1 MKKRIIVFI
10 SVVFCFFA
18 FLVNVKALNKIYF
31 DSEDLSVMPGETK
44 EVGVYVDS
52 DSSFTSIKMN
62 VITTS
67 NSINFAGITYNE
79 AFTKTNNGSSVILT
93 SKTPLKSGSKVAT
106 INVKAIDSATVGT
119 TGYIRVS
126 NVSLNDVQLENASL
140 NVKVSNES
148 SSSSYLK
155 SVTSNIVKI
164 DFNKDTYDYEY
175 EVSNDVD
182 KMDLVAQAEDSNAK
196 IDISNQTLKIGENTI
211 KITVTAKNKDKKV
224 YTFSI
229 NRKEKENQI
238 DEKDDDVIPISD
250 SVETKKPNKTGF
262 VLLLGILIGVMIIDL
277 VIMKKNKYTRRE
289 LLFIMKRLICIEC
302 SCLGVENIKNRS
314 ISIS

>member
-1 MKKRIIVFI
+1 MEKRIIVFI

-79 AFTKTNNGSSVILT
+79 AFTRTNNGSSVILT

-119 TGYIRVS
+119 AGYIRVS

-140 NVKVSNES
+140 SVKVSNES

-277 VIMKKNKYTRRE
+277 VIMKKNKY
-289 LLFIMKRLICIEC
+289 K
-302 SCLGVENIKNRS
+302 K
-314 ISIS
+314 

>member
-1 MKKRIIVFI
+1 MAAG
-10 SVVFCFFA
+10 SVVTK
-18 FLVNVKALNKIYF
+18 NVPPYTI
-31 DSEDLSVMPGETK
+31 
-44 EVGVYVDS
+44 VGGNPAK
-52 DSSFTSIKMN
+52 FIKN
-62 VITTS
+62 RVPERLI
-67 NSINFAGITYNE
+67 
-79 AFTKTNNGSSVILT
+79 
-93 SKTPLKSGSKVAT
+93 PLM
-106 INVKAIDSATVGT
+106 
-119 TGYIRVS
+119 S

-140 NVKVSNES
+140 SVKVSNES

-277 VIMKKNKYTRRE
+277 VIMKKNKY
-289 LLFIMKRLICIEC
+289 K
-302 SCLGVENIKNRS
+302 K
-314 ISIS
+314 

>member
-1 MKKRIIVFI
+1 MKKSIIVFI

-79 AFTKTNNGSSVILT
+79 AFTRTNNGSSVILT

-140 NVKVSNES
+140 SVKVSNES

-182 KMDLVAQAEDSNAK
+182 KMDLVAQAEDSDAK
-196 IDISNQTLKIGENTI
+196 IDISSQTLEIGENTI

-229 NRKEKENQI
+229 NRKEKEMEKENQI

-277 VIMKKNKYTRRE
+277 VIMKKNKY
-289 LLFIMKRLICIEC
+289 K
-302 SCLGVENIKNRS
+302 K
-314 ISIS
+314 

>member
-1 MKKRIIVFI
+1 MEKRIIVFI

-79 AFTKTNNGSSVILT
+79 AFTRTNNGSSVILT

-140 NVKVSNES
+140 SVKVSNES

-229 NRKEKENQI
+229 NRKEKEKENQI

-277 VIMKKNKYTRRE
+277 VIMKKNKY
-289 LLFIMKRLICIEC
+289 K
-302 SCLGVENIKNRS
+302 K
-314 ISIS
+314 

>member
-1 MKKRIIVFI
+1 MKKRIIVFV
-10 SVVFCFFA
+10 S
-18 FLVNVKALNKIYF
+18 VKALNKIYF

-140 NVKVSNES
+140 SVKVSNES

-277 VIMKKNKYTRRE
+277 VIMKKNKY
-289 LLFIMKRLICIEC
+289 K
-302 SCLGVENIKNRS
+302 K
-314 ISIS
+314 

>member
-1 MKKRIIVFI
+1 MEKRIIVFI

-140 NVKVSNES
+140 SVKVSNES

-277 VIMKKNKYTRRE
+277 VIMKKNKY
-289 LLFIMKRLICIEC
+289 K
-302 SCLGVENIKNRS
+302 K
-314 ISIS
+314 

>member
-1 MKKRIIVFI
+1 MKKRIVVFI

-18 FLVNVKALNKIYF
+18 FLVNVKALNKVYF

-140 NVKVSNES
+140 SVKVSNES

-182 KMDLVAQAEDSNAK
+182 KMDLVAQAD
-196 IDISNQTLKIGENTI
+196 
-211 KITVTAKNKDKKV
+211 
-224 YTFSI
+224 TFSI
-229 NRKEKENQI
+229 NRKEKEMEKENQI
-238 DEKDDDVIPISD
+238 DEKNDDVIPISD

-277 VIMKKNKYTRRE
+277 VIMKKNKY
-289 LLFIMKRLICIEC
+289 K
-302 SCLGVENIKNRS
+302 K
-314 ISIS
+314 

>member
-1 MKKRIIVFI
+1 
-10 SVVFCFFA
+10 
-18 FLVNVKALNKIYF
+18 
-31 DSEDLSVMPGETK
+31 
-44 EVGVYVDS
+44 
-52 DSSFTSIKMN
+52 MN

-79 AFTKTNNGSSVILT
+79 AFTRTNNGSSVILT

-106 INVKAIDSATVGT
+106 INVKAIDSATVGMA
-119 TGYIRVS
+119 GYIRVS

-140 NVKVSNES
+140 SVKVSNES

-229 NRKEKENQI
+229 NRKEKEMEKENQI

-250 SVETKKPNKTGF
+250 SVETKKPNKTSF
-262 VLLLGILIGVMIIDL
+262 ALLLGILIGVMIIDL
-277 VIMKKNKYTRRE
+277 VIMKKNKY
-289 LLFIMKRLICIEC
+289 K
-302 SCLGVENIKNRS
+302 K
-314 ISIS
+314 

>member
-1 MKKRIIVFI
+1 MEKRIIVFI

-79 AFTKTNNGSSVILT
+79 AFTRTNNGSSVILT

-140 NVKVSNES
+140 SVKVSNES
-148 SSSSYLK
+148 SSSSYLE

-229 NRKEKENQI
+229 NRKEKEKENQI

-277 VIMKKNKYTRRE
+277 VIMKKNKY
-289 LLFIMKRLICIEC
+289 K
-302 SCLGVENIKNRS
+302 K
-314 ISIS
+314 

>member
-1 MKKRIIVFI
+1 MEKRIIVFI

-79 AFTKTNNGSSVILT
+79 VFTRTNNGSSVILT

-140 NVKVSNES
+140 SVKVSNES
-148 SSSSYLK
+148 SSSSYLE

-229 NRKEKENQI
+229 NRKEMEKENQI

-277 VIMKKNKYTRRE
+277 VIMKKNKY
-289 LLFIMKRLICIEC
+289 K
-302 SCLGVENIKNRS
+302 K
-314 ISIS
+314 

>member
-1 MKKRIIVFI
+1 MEKRIIVFI

-79 AFTKTNNGSSVILT
+79 AFTRTNNGSSVILT

-140 NVKVSNES
+140 SVKVSNES

-211 KITVTAKNKDKKV
+211 KITVTAKDKDKKV

-229 NRKEKENQI
+229 NRKEMEKENQI

-277 VIMKKNKYTRRE
+277 VIMKKNKY
-289 LLFIMKRLICIEC
+289 K
-302 SCLGVENIKNRS
+302 K
-314 ISIS
+314 

>member
-1 MKKRIIVFI
+1 MEKRIIVFI

-140 NVKVSNES
+140 SVKVSNES

-229 NRKEKENQI
+229 NRKEMEKENQI

-277 VIMKKNKYTRRE
+277 VIMKKNKY
-289 LLFIMKRLICIEC
+289 K
-302 SCLGVENIKNRS
+302 K
-314 ISIS
+314 

>member
-1 MKKRIIVFI
+1 MKKMIIVFI

-229 NRKEKENQI
+229 NRKEMENQI

-277 VIMKKNKYTRRE
+277 VIMKKNKY
-289 LLFIMKRLICIEC
+289 K
-302 SCLGVENIKNRS
+302 K
-314 ISIS
+314 

>member
-1 MKKRIIVFI
+1 MEKRLIVFI

-79 AFTKTNNGSSVILT
+79 AFTRTNNGSSVILT

-140 NVKVSNES
+140 SVKVSNES

-229 NRKEKENQI
+229 NRKEMEKENQI

-277 VIMKKNKYTRRE
+277 VIMRKNKY
-289 LLFIMKRLICIEC
+289 K
-302 SCLGVENIKNRS
+302 K
-314 ISIS
+314 

>member
-1 MKKRIIVFI
+1 MEKRIIVFI

-79 AFTKTNNGSSVILT
+79 AFTRTNNGSSVILT

-140 NVKVSNES
+140 SVKVSNES

-229 NRKEKENQI
+229 NRKEMEKENQI

-277 VIMKKNKYTRRE
+277 VIMKKNKY
-289 LLFIMKRLICIEC
+289 K
-302 SCLGVENIKNRS
+302 K
-314 ISIS
+314 

>member
-1 MKKRIIVFI
+1 MKKRI

-52 DSSFTSIKMN
+52 DSSFTSVKMN

-140 NVKVSNES
+140 SVKVSNES

-277 VIMKKNKYTRRE
+277 VIMKKNKY
-289 LLFIMKRLICIEC
+289 K
-302 SCLGVENIKNRS
+302 K
-314 ISIS
+314 

>member
-1 MKKRIIVFI
+1 MKKRV
-10 SVVFCFFA
+10 VVFTVFVLCFFA

-31 DSEDLSVMPGETK
+31 DSEDLSIMPGETK
-44 EVGVYVDS
+44 EIGVFVDS
-52 DSSFTSIKMN
+52 DNSFTSVKMN
-62 VITTS
+62 IITTS

-79 AFTKTNNGSSVILT
+79 AFTRTNNGSSVILT

-140 NVKVSNES
+140 SVKVSNES

-229 NRKEKENQI
+229 NRKEKEMEKENQI

-250 SVETKKPNKTGF
+250 SVETKKTNKTGF
-262 VLLLGILIGVMIIDL
+262 VLLLGLLTLVLVVDLI
-277 VIMKKNKYTRRE
+277 IMKNKKNK
-289 LLFIMKRLICIEC
+289 
-302 SCLGVENIKNRS
+302 S
-314 ISIS
+314 

>member
-79 AFTKTNNGSSVILT
+79 AFTRTNNGSSVILT

-119 TGYIRVS
+119 AGYIRVS

-140 NVKVSNES
+140 SVKVSNES

-229 NRKEKENQI
+229 NRKEMEKENQI

-250 SVETKKPNKTGF
+250 SVETKKTNKTGF

-277 VIMKKNKYTRRE
+277 VIMKKNKY
-289 LLFIMKRLICIEC
+289 K
-302 SCLGVENIKNRS
+302 K
-314 ISIS
+314 

>member
-1 MKKRIIVFI
+1 
-10 SVVFCFFA
+10 
-18 FLVNVKALNKIYF
+18 
-31 DSEDLSVMPGETK
+31 
-44 EVGVYVDS
+44 
-52 DSSFTSIKMN
+52 MN

-106 INVKAIDSATVGT
+106 INVKAIDSAPVGT
-119 TGYIRVS
+119 AGYIRVS

-140 NVKVSNES
+140 SVKVSNES

-277 VIMKKNKYTRRE
+277 VIMKKNKY
-289 LLFIMKRLICIEC
+289 K
-302 SCLGVENIKNRS
+302 K
-314 ISIS
+314 

>member
-1 MKKRIIVFI
+1 
-10 SVVFCFFA
+10 
-18 FLVNVKALNKIYF
+18 
-31 DSEDLSVMPGETK
+31 MPGETK

-79 AFTKTNNGSSVILT
+79 AFTRTNNGSSVILT

-140 NVKVSNES
+140 SVKVSNES

-211 KITVTAKNKDKKV
+211 KITVTAKNKDKKI

-250 SVETKKPNKTGF
+250 SVETKKTNKTGF
-262 VLLLGILIGVMIIDL
+262 VLLLGLLTFVLVIDL
-277 VIMKKNKYTRRE
+277 IVMKNKKNK
-289 LLFIMKRLICIEC
+289 
-302 SCLGVENIKNRS
+302 N
-314 ISIS
+314 

>member
-1 MKKRIIVFI
+1 MEKRIIVFI

-44 EVGVYVDS
+44 EVDVYVDS

-79 AFTKTNNGSSVILT
+79 AFTRTNNGSSVILT

-119 TGYIRVS
+119 AGYIRVS

-140 NVKVSNES
+140 SVKVSNES

-229 NRKEKENQI
+229 NRKEMEKENQI

-277 VIMKKNKYTRRE
+277 VIMKKNKY
-289 LLFIMKRLICIEC
+289 K
-302 SCLGVENIKNRS
+302 K
-314 ISIS
+314 

>member
-1 MKKRIIVFI
+1 MEKRIIVFI

-79 AFTKTNNGSSVILT
+79 AFTRTNNGSSVILT

-140 NVKVSNES
+140 SVKVSNES

-211 KITVTAKNKDKKV
+211 KITVTAKNKDKKI

-250 SVETKKPNKTGF
+250 SVETKKTNKTGF
-262 VLLLGILIGVMIIDL
+262 VLLLGLLTFVLVIDL
-277 VIMKKNKYTRRE
+277 IVMKNKKNK
-289 LLFIMKRLICIEC
+289 
-302 SCLGVENIKNRS
+302 N
-314 ISIS
+314 

>member
-1 MKKRIIVFI
+1 MEKRIIVFI

-106 INVKAIDSATVGT
+106 INVKAIDSAPVGT
-119 TGYIRVS
+119 AGYIRVS

-140 NVKVSNES
+140 SVKVSNES

-277 VIMKKNKYTRRE
+277 VIMKKNKY
-289 LLFIMKRLICIEC
+289 K
-302 SCLGVENIKNRS
+302 K
-314 ISIS
+314 

>member
-1 MKKRIIVFI
+1 MEKRIIVFI

-79 AFTKTNNGSSVILT
+79 AFTRTNNGSSVILT

-140 NVKVSNES
+140 SVKVSNES

-229 NRKEKENQI
+229 NRKEMEKENQI

-262 VLLLGILIGVMIIDL
+262 VLLLGLLTFVLVIDL
-277 VIMKKNKYTRRE
+277 IVMKNKKNK
-289 LLFIMKRLICIEC
+289 
-302 SCLGVENIKNRS
+302 N
-314 ISIS
+314 

>member
-1 MKKRIIVFI
+1 MEKRIIVFI

-106 INVKAIDSATVGT
+106 INVKAIDSATVGMA
-119 TGYIRVS
+119 GYIRVS

-140 NVKVSNES
+140 SVKVSNES

-224 YTFSI
+224 YAFSI

-277 VIMKKNKYTRRE
+277 VIMKKNKY
-289 LLFIMKRLICIEC
+289 K
-302 SCLGVENIKNRS
+302 K
-314 ISIS
+314 

>member
-1 MKKRIIVFI
+1 
-10 SVVFCFFA
+10 
-18 FLVNVKALNKIYF
+18 
-31 DSEDLSVMPGETK
+31 
-44 EVGVYVDS
+44 
-52 DSSFTSIKMN
+52 MN

-79 AFTKTNNGSSVILT
+79 AFTRTNNGSSVILT

-106 INVKAIDSATVGT
+106 INVKAIDSATVGMA
-119 TGYIRVS
+119 GYIRVS

-140 NVKVSNES
+140 SVKVSNES

-196 IDISNQTLKIGENTI
+196 IDISNQTLKIGKNTI

-229 NRKEKENQI
+229 NRKEKEMEKENQI

-277 VIMKKNKYTRRE
+277 VIMKKNKY
-289 LLFIMKRLICIEC
+289 K
-302 SCLGVENIKNRS
+302 K
-314 ISIS
+314 

>member
-1 MKKRIIVFI
+1 MYQTR
-10 SVVFCFFA
+10 
-18 FLVNVKALNKIYF
+18 
-31 DSEDLSVMPGETK
+31 
-44 EVGVYVDS
+44 
-52 DSSFTSIKMN
+52 
-62 VITTS
+62 
-67 NSINFAGITYNE
+67 NE

-106 INVKAIDSATVGT
+106 INVKAIDSATVGMA
-119 TGYIRVS
+119 GYIRVS

-224 YTFSI
+224 YAFSI

-277 VIMKKNKYTRRE
+277 VIMKKNKY
-289 LLFIMKRLICIEC
+289 K
-302 SCLGVENIKNRS
+302 K
-314 ISIS
+314 

>member
-1 MKKRIIVFI
+1 MEKRIIVFI

-140 NVKVSNES
+140 SVKVSNES
-148 SSSSYLK
+148 LSSSYLK

-229 NRKEKENQI
+229 NRKEMEKENQI

-277 VIMKKNKYTRRE
+277 VIMKKNKY
-289 LLFIMKRLICIEC
+289 K
-302 SCLGVENIKNRS
+302 K
-314 ISIS
+314 

>member
-1 MKKRIIVFI
+1 MEKRIIVFI

-79 AFTKTNNGSSVILT
+79 AFTRTNNGSSVILT

-140 NVKVSNES
+140 SVKVSNES
-148 SSSSYLK
+148 SSSSYLE

-277 VIMKKNKYTRRE
+277 VIMKKNKY
-289 LLFIMKRLICIEC
+289 K
-302 SCLGVENIKNRS
+302 K
-314 ISIS
+314 